1 MDYGPMVAGSDP
13 STPLAPTLG
22 SFLAACD
29 VEKAP
34 RWAEVV
40 RASGFSDDANMYDVI
55 FHPNVIVRIELMQA
69 ASAFIEAAKNGA

>member
-22 SFLAACD
+22 AFLASCD
-29 VEKAP
+29 VERAP
-34 RWAEVV
+34 RWSEVTS
-40 RASGFSDDANMYDVI
+40 ASGFDAESNMYEVI